1 MQQEIQGFR
10 EQAGRIHE
18 DIMRHSNGIKAR
30 EQQIQANQN
39 QLEAVRRR
47 IEKEKASIAQLES
60 QAAQLLTKIEET
72 DNMRIQ
78 KEQRMNDVEKEIR
91 EWNRT
96 TEENINR
103 KHRLEVQCSRY
114 EAELENYQ
122 NNIWE
127 EYGITWNTAVQYK
140 CDRLTPA
147 AVSQKIPDLN
157 SKY

>member
-1 MQQEIQGFR
+1 
-10 EQAGRIHE
+10 
-18 DIMRHSNGIKAR
+18 
-30 EQQIQANQN
+30 
-39 QLEAVRRR
+39 
-47 IEKEKASIAQLES
+47 
-60 QAAQLLTKIEET
+60 
-72 DNMRIQ
+72 MRIQ

-96 TEENINR
+96 TEEIINR

-122 NNIWE
+122 NNIWV

-147 AVSQKIPDLN
+147 AVSQKIPDLKLKIAELGDVN
-157 SKY
+157 VNAIEESKRVRQRYQFLSEQKNDLIMARENLKM